1 MSVKR
6 AFFGIFQKLTLFCC
20 AIFFGITNTFA
31 ANLPNGYTELEYVTF
46 DGTNSTGAYVDTGL
60 KYYTD
65 IPNTKIR
72 LVADAKVYN
81 GSGWQLIAGNHGYYS
96 AYIGLNSANKIA
108 YSAGSGDNLTST
120 SNSTNRCVW
129 DMDAVN
135 KKVSVF
141 DTVAGTNIVDLTN
154 IPVTA
159 QTYAIP
165 VLIGGFTNNSSSL
178 RAERTHMDLYSV
190 KIYNNGTLVFD
201 GVPAKYGNT
210 VGIYDL
216 VRGSFKSSASTALTA
231 GPVVLNPCR
240 NLFDGEYI
248 SVSSGQKAENKNP
261 FYVTPGKKYTI
272 SWSGSTPPAVNLYA
286 YGSNDTL
293 LYSWTSSSGTAPYF
307 SDSHNAWY
315 NGATFTVPENV
326 VRLRFNTFGSMSA
339 AAQASW
345 AASLQIEEGSTATTY
360 VSYSASCHNT
370 NAIKIATTAYNTA
383 RFSPVMTDLNT
394 TVATIRSVVTN
405 TINQTAAIA
414 DLQAKKQTR
423 PDEQCPAGKQ
433 CLLVE
438 DNNGVP
444 HWYEIVD
451 CSADNVLAGMHFVE
465 ENVAF
470 GLGEMWGVRTS
481 QGSNSLM
488 CVHDAIACQNGE
500 WVTSYDTSSTTH
512 IGNEIVF
519 GIARNVSITERTRG
533 SIVRLSED
541 VPTGNVCVCKA
552 TRYKLW
558 NNSTSAYGADHTIN
572 TDSWFVAGI
581 ETSNGNDC
589 LNLCG
594 DDRTNGVSKEE
605 YFRYISNSCNADVA
619 VANNYLPAGYIP
631 LEYIEST
638 GTQYIKTSLT
648 TNDGD
653 ISVQAVYEPASF
665 SVSEGYAV
673 IFGVNSN
680 FQAGYDS
687 TGHANI
693 GNATSTGVFFAL
705 NTKATIN
712 AVLSTSSSRGTYFVN
727 GANTGLK
734 RQLVASNAVWLFAA
748 KDSSSPRYYARG
760 KMYKFVATRNNTII
774 MNLVPAKRTSDS
786 VIGLYDLVN
795 DVFYTNSGTGTF
807 TAGPEI

>member
-1 MSVKR
+1 MVV
-6 AFFGIFQKLTLFCC
+6 CC
-20 AIFFGITNTFA
+20 AIFFGFSNAFS
-31 ANLPNGYTELEYVTF
+31 ANLPSGYTELEYIE
-46 DGTNSTGAYVDTGL
+46 STGTQYIDTGL
-60 KYYTD
+60 AVKANTLADFDYQYTNCD
-65 IPNTKIR
+65 STNYVFGQVSGTATSIMGYRTTRIWWFKPTNLSNACDLNKHT
-72 LVADAKVYN
+72 VSFASDGKVYQDGQVLATM
-81 GSGWQLIAGNHGYYS
+81 GSFSGTQS
-96 AYIGLNSANKIA
+96 ATMKLFAELNDENVINK
-108 YSAGSGDNLTST
+108 G
-120 SNSTNRCVW
+120 R
-129 DMDAVN
+129 
-135 KKVSVF
+135 
-141 DTVAGTNIVDLTN
+141 
-154 IPVTA
+154 
-159 QTYAIP
+159 
-165 VLIGGFTNNSSSL
+165 
-178 RAERTHMDLYSV
+178 V
-190 KIYNNGTLVFD
+190 KIYNFTFKEGSTIVRDF
-201 GVPAKYGNT
+201 VPAKNSSGVVGMYDT
-210 VGIYDL
+210 VNNRFYTNQGT
-216 VRGSFKSSASTALTA
+216 GTFTA

-286 YGSNDTL
+286 YGSNDAL

-370 NAIKIATTAYNTA
+370 NAIKIATTAYNAA

-438 DNNGVP
+438 DNNGTP

-451 CSADNVLAGMHFVE
+451 CSADNVLAGMRFVE
-465 ENVAF
+465 ENVVF

-533 SIVRLSED
+533 SIVRLPED

-558 NNSTSAYGADHTIN
+558 NSSTSAYGADHTIN

-594 DDRTNGVSKEE
+594 DDRTNGVSKEA

-653 ISVQAVYEPASF
+653 ISVQAVYEPTSF

-734 RQLVASNAVWLFAA
+734 RQLVASNAVWVFAA
-748 KDSSSPRYYARG
+748 KDSSTPRYYARG

-786 VIGLYDLVN
+786 VIGLYDFAN
-795 DVFYTNSGTGTF
+795 DVFYTNQGTGTF